1 MFNCLLFS
9 SRPLAGRIVK
19 KSGPLKKQLPQA
31 KPILDA
37 RNKIIQKNRAKIH
50 DARDKLAQIAKRSGD
65 ARIKLMKKNIGTKK
79 YSQLGAAPSLN
90 RGMVPPAL
98 ITQKRLQP
106 ALIKPRPAYERDIE
120 MDVDMDYYA
129 PSVNLRRTVKNDIA
143 YGSASAMPPLP
154 TFKYLDAPRR
164 LSPDPFDCYEVPQA
178 RPYDVSEPRH
188 LNRSVEAIPTKSIL
202 RSSSNSVGYER
213 SMAAPVQYV
222 RNGGGLIRDSGS
234 SLDSRTRYASVDE
247 NSHLSQEMRSRLHR
261 APDVTQSVG
270 IFSNPYAGGSS
281 SGSVSARE
289 PIKQVAH
296 PNAGYRIVV
305 SNLHSSVSQS
315 DIKELF
321 EDIGELIDAR
331 LVRSGVAEVIF
342 EKLKDAENAVETYHN
357 RQLDGQ
363 PMKCLLV
370 NPRASNKPTAP
381 AIKTSR
387 RLVRPQASV
396 CPVHI
401 IRLTEIVYSFCRFSN
416 LSKSS
421 KVEIDI
427 DALHSVLFRRH

>member
-1 MFNCLLFS
+1 MKKVGVL
-9 SRPLAGRIVK
+9 K
-19 KSGPLKKQLPQA
+19 KSAPQV

-65 ARIKLMKKNIGTKK
+65 ARIKLMKKSIATKK
-79 YSQLGAAPSLN
+79 YNPLGGGAPSSKRGIAAPS
-90 RGMVPPAL
+90 AL
-98 ITQKRLQP
+98 TTQKRSQP
-106 ALIKPRPAYERDIE
+106 ALTKPRPTYRELE
-120 MDVDMDYYA
+120 MDVDMVDYYA
-129 PSVNLRRTVKNDIA
+129 PSINLRRTVKNDIA

-154 TFKYLDAPRR
+154 TFKYMDAPRR
-164 LSPDPFDCYEVPQA
+164 MSPPTRNEGVWEPDPFDCYVVPQA

-213 SMAAPVQYV
+213 SMPVPVQYV
-222 RNGGGLIRDSGS
+222 RNGSGLIS
-234 SLDSRTRYASVDE
+234 SSAGGGNSLPDSRKRYASIDE

-261 APDVTQSVG
+261 APDVNQSMG
-270 IFSNPYAGGSS
+270 IFSNPYAGGSGS
-281 SGSVSARE
+281 SSARD
-289 PIKQVAH
+289 PNKHAVH

-387 RLVRPQASV
+387 R
-396 CPVHI
+396 
-401 IRLTEIVYSFCRFSN
+401 
-416 LSKSS
+416 
-421 KVEIDI
+421 
-427 DALHSVLFRRH
+427 

>member
-1 MFNCLLFS
+1 MFSIQDNGCSFVLCVFLFCGFGS
-9 SRPLAGRIVK
+9 HPTTTGRIVK
-19 KSGPLKKQLPQA
+19 KVGALKKPSPQV

-65 ARIKLMKKNIGTKK
+65 ARIKLIKKSIATKK
-79 YSQLGAAPSLN
+79 YNPLGGAPSHK
-90 RGMVPPAL
+90 RGGGIAPVGL
-98 ITQKRLQP
+98 STHKRLQP
-106 ALIKPRPAYERDIE
+106 ALTKPRPTYQRDHE
-120 MDVDMDYYA
+120 MDVDMADLADYYT
-129 PSVNLRRTVKNDIA
+129 PNLRRTVKNDIA

-154 TFKYLDAPRR
+154 TFKYMDAPRR
-164 LSPDPFDCYEVPQA
+164 MSPPIRNESVWESDPFDCYEVPQA

-213 SMAAPVQYV
+213 SVAMSAPYA
-222 RNGGGLIRDSGS
+222 RNGGGLISGS
-234 SLDSRTRYASVDE
+234 SSSGLESRKRYATIDE

-261 APDVTQSVG
+261 TPDVNQSMG
-270 IFSNPYAGGSS
+270 IFSNPYFGGSS
-281 SGSVSARE
+281 SGGGGERGSSSVSMRE
-289 PIKQVAH
+289 PIKQAAH

-342 EKLKDAENAVETYHN
+342 EKLKDAEGAVETYHN

-370 NPRASNKPTAP
+370 NPRSSNKPTAP

-387 RLVRPQASV
+387 R
-396 CPVHI
+396 
-401 IRLTEIVYSFCRFSN
+401 
-416 LSKSS
+416 
-421 KVEIDI
+421 
-427 DALHSVLFRRH
+427 